1 MKQILYL
8 FLFVSYS
15 LFGQNTQNTISAGM
29 SGGESPDSSCVV
41 QITRNNLIVLRN
53 AAQLEMGCHYLIT
66 DHVQGRLVAG
76 TRILLHAVSPNL
88 TSETAMV
95 LTTYDNEAWR
105 GIYNIDSGLVIE
117 LQDNQNNIARG
128 INGTQ
133 VANFDWGNTSY
144 TNVVV
149 DNGTLTIDIGNPTFK
164 RNIIVEKTAVLT
176 LTGFTGAM
184 NDITFSTGV
193 TANFTNANGTWRLST
208 IRGGGAFNVS
218 GYTGGGDNY
227 YNEIDGACNI
237 NFSNSSSQVIF
248 RQNDI
253 SGQSSISH
261 SGVSTGTFTLTS
273 SKVMGSFITHAVGA
287 GNFSATANN
296 NLVSGSQIIHQ
307 TGTMTLINTHNIS
320 STIQQSTNAGATMSL
335 NQAHIKQGA
344 NISNQAAGQLNIN
357 QSEITQST
365 ATRQAGATGNLTIST
380 SKIWNNSNVTIVGTN
395 TGSTTVSNCVFENG
409 NVTNSSAVIMS
420 LTRVYL
426 RSLSNINANVGSIGN
441 MTINDTELTSSSYFS
456 KLNTSTT
463 GNISI
468 VGSTFTGN
476 SFVQHGGTG
485 NLNITHAVL
494 DGLSGI
500 NVISGN
506 RSYTL
511 NRILATNVSRANL
524 SGTGAVTDNFNEVEL
539 KYRGAITI
547 SCSGAA
553 NNINYCTIEGL
564 SGALVLS
571 GTTGN
576 KALNRIKLRDGSLV
590 IANNANAATFA
601 MFSINDLGQINIQ
614 AQPAG
619 TTIQYVDVSNGSSLT
634 INKTGAGTLQYI
646 AIRNGGSCSVTGAAG
661 SVNKLDVEQG
671 VFNISGGS
679 ATNVSKKMQ
688 STFTVTGG
696 VQTNVCHWTT
706 TNKSTAVSNSNKA
719 DYLGLT
725 STVPIL

>member
-8 FLFVSYS
+8 FLFASVS

-29 SGGESPDSSCVV
+29 AGGESPDSSCVV

-76 TRILLHAVSPNL
+76 TRILLHAVSSNL

-95 LTTYDNEAWR
+95 LTTYDNEAWT
-105 GIYNIDSGLVIE
+105 GIYDLDRGLVLE
-117 LQDNQNNIARG
+117 LEDNRNNVARG
-128 INGTQ
+128 YNGNE
-133 VANFDWGNTSY
+133 VSNFDWGNTSY

-208 IRGGGAFNVS
+208 IRGGGGFNVS

-287 GNFSATANN
+287 GNFSASGGHFLSGANI
-296 NLVSGSQIIHQ
+296 SHQ
-307 TGTMTLINTHNIS
+307 TGAMTLTNVHNHS
-320 STIQQSTNAGATMSL
+320 STISQGTNAGAIMTL
-335 NQAHIKQGA
+335 NQVFVRQGS
-344 NISNQAAGQLNIN
+344 NISNQAAGALNIN
-357 QSEITQST
+357 HSEITQST
-365 ATRQAGATGNLTIST
+365 ATRQAGATGNLTINT
-380 SKIWNNSNVTIVGTN
+380 SKIWNNSNVTIVATN

-409 NVTNSSAVIMS
+409 NVTNASAVIMS

-426 RSLSNINANVGSIGN
+426 RSLSTINANVGSIGN

-468 VGSTFTGN
+468 VGCTFTGN

-494 DGLSGI
+494 EGLSGI

-576 KALNRIKLRDGSLV
+576 KALNRIKIRDGSLV

-619 TTIQYVDVSNGSSLT
+619 TTIQYVDVSNGSNFT
-634 INKTGAGTLQYI
+634 VNKTGTGTLQYI
-646 AIRNGGSCSVTGAAG
+646 TVRNAGSCSVTGAVG

-671 VFNISGGS
+671 VFNCSGG
-679 ATNVSKKMQ
+679 TINNVSKKMQ

-696 VQTNVCHWTT
+696 VQTNVSHWTT
-706 TNKSTAVSNSNKA
+706 TNKTTANSNTNRV

>member
-8 FLFVSYS
+8 FLFASVS

-29 SGGESPDSSCVV
+29 AGGESPDSSCVV

-76 TRILLHAVSPNL
+76 TRILLHAVSSNL

-95 LTTYDNEAWR
+95 LTTYDNEAWT
-105 GIYNIDSGLVIE
+105 GIYDLDRSLVLE
-117 LQDNQNNIARG
+117 LQDNRNNIARG
-128 INGTQ
+128 YNG
-133 VANFDWGNTSY
+133 VEVSNFDWGNTAY
-144 TNVVV
+144 TNVLV
-149 DNGTLTIDIGNPTFK
+149 DNSTLTVTYGNTAQ
-164 RNIIVEKTAVLT
+164 IINVKIMNVSTVT
-176 LTGFTGAM
+176 LTGFTGQL
-184 NDITFSTGV
+184 NNSTIQIASNV
-193 TANFTNANGTWRLST
+193 NLTNANGTWRFFEIKDNSILN
-208 IRGGGAFNVS
+208 AS

-227 YNEIDGACNI
+227 YNTIYNVSNI
-237 NFSNSSSQVIF
+237 NLSNSVSAAIL
-248 RQNDI
+248 RQNTFDAANI
-253 SGQSSISH
+253 THANVSS
-261 SGVSTGTFTLTS
+261 GTFTLTNSNVFGSTVNHS
-273 SKVMGSFITHAVGA
+273 SGA

-296 NLVSGSQIIHQ
+296 NLVSGSQILHQ

-426 RSLSNINANVGSIGN
+426 RSLSNINANVGSVGN
-441 MTINDTELTSSSYFS
+441 MTINDTELTSLSYFS

-485 NLNITHAVL
+485 NLIITHAVL
-494 DGLSGI
+494 DGFSGI

-511 NRILATNVSRANL
+511 NRILATNISRANL
-524 SGTGAVTDNFNEVEL
+524 SGTGAVTDNFTEVEL
-539 KYRGAITI
+539 KYRGTITI

-564 SGALVLS
+564 NGALVLS

-601 MFSINDLGQINIQ
+601 MFSINDLGRINIQ

-619 TTIQYVDVSNGSSLT
+619 TTIQYIDVSNGSSFT
-634 INKTGAGTLQYI
+634 VNKTGAGTLQYI
-646 AIRNGGSCSVTGAAG
+646 TVRNNATVSITAGALAIT
-661 SVNKLDVEQG
+661 KLDVEQG
-671 VFNISGGS
+671 VFNCSGG
-679 ATNVSKKMQ
+679 TINNVSKKMQ

-706 TNKSTAVSNSNKA
+706 TNKTTANSNTNRV
-719 DYLGLT
+719 DYLGLN
-725 STVPIL
+725 STAPIL